1 MSLFHAFVLGLI
13 QGVTEFLPISSSGFL
28 ILIPN
33 VFGWEL
39 QPIAFDA
46 IIHLATLCAVA
57 IALFPEIKFILKSK
71 RHIAWWIVF
80 ATLPA
85 LVAGFLMEEM
95 FQISFRSTQ
104 IVAWS
109 LIVWGIVLFLANRY
123 ASVQKDELTSIGWK
137 RAFCIGLAQMIALI
151 PGTSRSGI
159 TITAG
164 LFGRLS
170 RSTATTFSFLLSLPI
185 IAIAG
190 ALHLITVIREPELV
204 AFSPLAVGFV
214 TAFVTAL
221 LTIKLLRRYLAGGT
235 YAGLAIFRIIV
246 GILLLV

>member
-1 MSLFHAFVLGLI
+1 MSLFQAFILGLV

-28 ILIPN
+28 ILIPD
-33 VFGWEL
+33 VFEWKL

-46 IIHLATLCAVA
+46 IIHLATLCAVV
-57 IALFPEIKFILKSK
+57 IALFPEVKLILTVK
-71 RHIAWWIVF
+71 RQIGWWIAF

-85 LVAGFLMEEM
+85 LIAGFFMEEV

-104 IVAWS
+104 MVAWS
-109 LIVWGIVLFLANRY
+109 LIIWGIVLFLANRY
-123 ASVQKDELTSIGWK
+123 ASEQKDELTSIGWK
-137 RAFCIGLAQMIALI
+137 RALLIGFAQMIALI

-170 RSTATTFSFLLSLPI
+170 RSTSTTFAFLLSLPI

-190 ALHLITVIREPELV
+190 ILQLVNVIRQPQMI
-204 AFSPLAVGFV
+204 AFPPLLVGFA

-221 LTIKLLRRYLAGGT
+221 LTIKFLRHYLAGGT
-235 YAGLAIFRIIV
+235 YANLAIFRIIV